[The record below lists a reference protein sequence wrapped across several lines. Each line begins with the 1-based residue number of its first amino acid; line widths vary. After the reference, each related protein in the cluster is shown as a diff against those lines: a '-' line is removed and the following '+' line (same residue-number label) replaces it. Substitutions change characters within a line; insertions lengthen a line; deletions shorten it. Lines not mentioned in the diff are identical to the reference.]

1 MKDRILFLFVLNFLV
16 CTGSAQVS
24 GRLLDQDNEPIPFV
38 NIKIVENNIGTIST
52 ENGRFNVD
60 PASNTS
66 IKLQFSSLGF
76 QEVVIPVDYDGN
88 PVELSDVVM
97 KEDLLGLNEV
107 VVTGTMK
114 ETFVKASPI
123 KVEVIRADRMLKN
136 LPVTNLMQG
145 MKMIN
150 GVQEVVACGV
160 CMTNSISINGLPGN
174 YSAVLMDGTPIYG
187 SLASTYGLNGIPIQ
201 MIERIEVIKG
211 PSSTLYGSEAIAG
224 VLNIITKNPEFE
236 PLMSIDLQGSSHG
249 EVFGNISASN
259 SIGKWKA
266 LSGINVAYMDNFI
279 DENEDGYGDIAG
291 MDRLSLFSKWSLQRK
306 NFKKFTIAS
315 KLYYEDRRNG
325 IAEYFK
331 NRSYRTLRGSD
342 KVYGE
347 SIYTLRSELFGTY
360 ELPTKAHLKVD
371 YSFSWQDQNS
381 YYGSDLYTAKQ
392 GIAFAN
398 FIWQITKKRHSLTT
412 GLTNRA
418 QFYDD
423 NTVAT
428 DPLFGNDQELQ
439 YIPGVFIEDELNINS
454 RMLLLVGMRVD
465 HYNRHGFIPAPRIG
479 LKYELNEWTRMRL
492 SAGTGFKVVN
502 LFTEDHAFITGQ
514 RVVEIREELDPERS
528 WNLSSNFNHTHTW
541 FGASGNLDVDLY
553 YTRFLNKIAP
563 NYDIPGKIIYSNSAD
578 WAQSY
583 GIAATFSQQFSIPL
597 TYNIGLNVN
606 RAEIH
611 SMDENGQT
619 ELESLQ
625 FAPLWSGL
633 VSVNYRFGRFKLDV
647 SYAVNAT
654 GPMRLPEVYDLDPAG
669 LPALRPR
676 PTISRPFAIHNI
688 QFTKQFR
695 KIKRIECY
703 GGIQNLFNFTQNY
716 SPLTGLRDP
725 NAAPGFS
732 LFFDTSYAYAP
743 LHGRELFFGIRLR
756 IEEKMKN

>member
-1 MKDRILFLFVLNFLV
+1 MSFVLCLAIL
-16 CTGSAQVS
+16 TGFSQVS
-24 GRLLDQDNEPIPFV
+24 GRLFDQDNAPIPFV
-38 NIKIVENNIGTIST
+38 NIQILESDIGTISN
-52 ENGRFNVD
+52 EKGQFRIE
-60 PASNTS
+60 PSKQGS
-66 IKLQFSSLGF
+66 IKIKFSSLGF
-76 QEVVIPVDYDGN
+76 QDVIIT
-88 PVELSDVVM
+88 VEYLGMPLEFGDVVM

-107 VVTGTMK
+107 VITGTMK

-123 KVEVIRADRMLKN
+123 KVEVISSDRMLKN
-136 LPVTNLMQG
+136 LPITNLMQG
-145 MKMIN
+145 LKMIN

-224 VLNIITKNPEFE
+224 VLNIITKNPEYE
-236 PLMSIDLQGSSHG
+236 PLMNIDIMGSSHG
-249 EVFGNISASN
+249 EVFGNVSVSN
-259 SIGKWKA
+259 RIGKWKA
-266 LSGINVAYMDNFI
+266 LSGINVAYMENFI
-279 DENEDGYGDIAG
+279 DENEDGFGDIAG
-291 MDRLSLFSKWSLQRK
+291 MDRVSLFSKWSLQRE

-325 IAEYFK
+325 VAEYFK

-342 KVYGE
+342 AVYGE

-371 YSFSWQDQNS
+371 YSFSWHDQNS

-392 GIAFAN
+392 GIAFSN
-398 FIWQITKKRHSLTT
+398 FIWQFSKKRHSLTT
-412 GLTNRA
+412 GFTNRV

-423 NTVAT
+423 NTIAT

-439 YIPGVFIEDELNINS
+439 YIPGVFIEDELKVNTRI
-454 RMLLLVGMRVD
+454 LLLAGMRID
-465 HYNRHGFIPAPRIG
+465 HYNRYGFIPAPRVG
-479 LKYELNEWTRMRL
+479 VKYELNEWTRMRL
-492 SAGTGFKVVN
+492 SAGTGFKIVN

-528 WNLSSNFNHTHTW
+528 WNLSCNFNHTHAW
-541 FGASGNLDVDLY
+541 FGTSGNLDVDVY

-597 TYNIGLNVN
+597 TYNIGLNLN
-606 RAEIH
+606 RAELKSI
-611 SMDENGQT
+611 DENGQT

-633 VSVNYRFGRFKLDV
+633 VSVNYRLKRLKLDL
-647 SYAVNAT
+647 SYSANAT
-654 GPMRLPEVYDLDPAG
+654 GPMRLPEVFDLDPSG
-669 LPALRPR
+669 VPVLNSR
-676 PTISRPFAIHNI
+676 PTVSRPFAIHNV
-688 QFTKQFR
+688 QFTKQFQ
-695 KIKRIECY
+695 KMKRFECY
-703 GGIQNLFNFTQNY
+703 GGIQNLLNYTQSY
-716 SPLTGLRDP
+716 SPLVGLRDP
-725 NAAPGFS
+725 NASPGFS
-732 LFFDTSYAYAP
+732 QFFDTSYAYAP
-743 LHGRELFFGIRLR
+743 LHGREFFLGIRLE
-756 IEEKMKN
+756 IERKTKN